1 MIRPLRAILNN
12 FWWKMLAL
20 LAAVVI
26 WALVASE
33 PELATFATV
42 RVEYKNLPDNLEIS
56 SEPVSSVVLE
66 LRGPS
71 GELRG
76 VGETIKP
83 TVILDMAAVTAG
95 QRTFMI
101 GDSAVRL
108 ARGVHLVR
116 SIPSEILFRFEPRRV
131 ARIPVQARWVA
142 DPGAGGRIRIDPA
155 EVEIV
160 GPASHVA
167 RIHDAVTDPV
177 DAAALRHG
185 GDVRINIALDPPDPF
200 VRLQSSAQVTVS
212 MTASKE

>member
-1 MIRPLRAILNN
+1 MIRPLRVILSN
-12 FWWKMLAL
+12 FWWKVLSL
-20 LAAVVI
+20 LAAIVI

-42 RVEYKNLPDNLEIS
+42 RLEYKNLPEDMEIS

-76 VGETIKP
+76 VGETLKP
-83 TVILDMAAVTAG
+83 AVILDMSGVTPG
-95 QRTFMI
+95 QHTFMI
-101 GDSAVRL
+101 GDGTVRL

-116 SIPSEILFRFEPRRV
+116 AIPSEVRFQFEPQRT
-131 ARIPVQARWVA
+131 ARIPVEARWSEA
-142 DPGAGGRIRIDPA
+142 PAGGRIRIQPA

-160 GPASHVA
+160 GPTSHVA

-177 DAAALRHG
+177 DGAALNDG
-185 GDVRINIALDPPDPF
+185 GIVHINIALDPPDPF
-200 VRLQSSAQVTVS
+200 VRLRSSAQVTVS
-212 MTASKE
+212 RSTSK

>member
-12 FWWKMLAL
+12 FWWKMLSL
-20 LAAVVI
+20 LAAIII

-42 RVEYKNLPDNLEIS
+42 RLEYKNLPDDLEIS

-71 GELRG
+71 GELRS
-76 VGETIKP
+76 ETLRP
-83 TVILDMAAVTAG
+83 VVILDMSGVTPG
-95 QRTFMI
+95 QRTFVI

-116 SIPSEILFRFEPRRV
+116 SIPSQILFQFEPRRV
-131 ARIPVQARWVA
+131 AQVPVRTRWVTDA
-142 DPGAGGRIRIDPA
+142 PVEGRVRVNPA
-155 EVEIV
+155 AVEIV

-167 RIHDAVTDPV
+167 RIQDAVTDPV
-177 DAAALRHG
+177 DRAELRDG
-185 GDVRINIALDPPDPF
+185 GNVRVNVSLDPADPF
-200 VRLQSSAQVTVS
+200 VRLRSSAQVTVS
-212 MTASKE
+212 LRTSTR